1 MRLLPKAEIF
11 LEWFQEQAGI
21 LVKSSELLL
30 DGVRRG
36 AGGYGDMPAH
46 IERLERTADSIVH
59 KVANE
64 LSRTFITPYDP
75 EDIHRLSSSLDDI
88 VDALE
93 EAAHRIG
100 THRVSP
106 IPQIILQLAE
116 ILDEAAHAVQQA
128 VAALAGRDGS
138 TIARKCI
145 EIDRLEGE
153 ADILMREAIATLF
166 ATEDDAMTLM
176 KLKEIYE
183 LMEQA
188 IDRCADVAD
197 TLRTLVVKGL

>member
-11 LEWFQEQAGI
+11 LEWFQEQAEI

-30 DGVRRG
+30 EGVRSG
-36 AGGYGDMPAH
+36 AGGYGDTPAR
-46 IERLERTADSIVH
+46 IESLERTADGVVH

-64 LSRTFITPYDP
+64 LGRTFITPYDP

-100 THRVSP
+100 AYRLSP
-106 IPQIILQLAE
+106 IPQIIVQLAE
-116 ILDEAAHAVQQA
+116 ILDEAAHAVKRA
-128 VAALAGRDGS
+128 VAALADCDQAVV
-138 TIARKCI
+138 ARKCL
-145 EIDRLEGE
+145 EIDRLESE
-153 ADILMREAIATLF
+153 ADILMREAIAALF
-166 ATEDDAMTLM
+166 ARANDAITLM

-188 IDRCADVAD
+188 IDRCEDVAD